1 MSNIDYNQLNL
12 KAMKKLILALVI
24 GGSLVSNLAF
34 SNGLDSTEF
43 KDKSAKIERIK
54 YSIDSLIKAELG
66 NVELTES
73 FNSNCHRYAIK
84 KIHGDLSAND
94 YDGVHFRSINS
105 IPNDVVSIY
114 DLPLSHL
121 ISRVKHNITS
131 ENTNIKDWNF
141 TKYSIVFGDSEG
153 KSYMSISMDY

>member
-1 MSNIDYNQLNL
+1 MSSIDYNQLNL

-24 GGSLVSNLAF
+24 GGSLVFNLAF

-73 FNSNCHRYAIK
+73 FNPECHGYAIK
-84 KIHGDLSAND
+84 KIKGESFLND
-94 YDGVHFRSINS
+94 DSKVHFRSVNS
-105 IPNDVVSIY
+105 VPNDVVSIY

-121 ISRVKHNITS
+121 ISRVKENITN
-131 ENTNIKDWNF
+131 EEIQIKDFEF
-141 TKYSIVFGDSEG
+141 TKYSIVFGDVEG
-153 KSYMSISMDY
+153 RSYMAISIDY